1 LVLDADMPAMENTM
15 SLQTKLDAVKA
26 QFAIIAPAPLQVI
39 MAEATTDLIA
49 SGQAQR
55 ALQAGDRA
63 PVFVLPDTEGKPVSS
78 LELLRAGPLVVTF
91 YRGTWCPYCNLD
103 LQSLEEAAPAIRARG
118 ATLVAISAQTAVNS
132 RKSRRDS
139 KLSFPILTDQGASIA
154 DKFGIRWTLPLRLQE
169 AYQALG
175 VDLPMFNG
183 EDSWTLPMPA
193 RYVIGQDG
201 LIAYAEISP
210 DYTLRPEPGE
220 MLPTL
225 DRLRLVATT

>member
-1 LVLDADMPAMENTM
+1 M

-26 QFAIIAPAPLQVI
+26 QFATIAPAPLQVI

-55 ALQAGDRA
+55 ALQADDRA

-78 LELLRAGPLVVTF
+78 LELLQAGPLVLTF
-91 YRGTWCPYCNLD
+91 YRGSWCPYCNLE
-103 LQSLEEAAPAIRARG
+103 LQSLEEAAPAIRTRG

-139 KLSFPILTDQGASIA
+139 KLSFPILTDQGASVA
-154 DKFGIRWTLPLRLQE
+154 DMFGIRWTLPPRLQE

-183 EDSWTLPMPA
+183 EDSWALPMPA

-201 LIAYAEISP
+201 QIAYAEISP
-210 DYTLRPEPGE
+210 DYTVRPEPSE

-225 DRLRLVATT
+225 DRLKLVATT